1 MLRHIQNL
9 LLLLLFSIS
18 AFEVKNCYA
27 QKQEIF
33 NVKSGSVESIFQQI
47 KAQSSYE
54 FFYNT
59 EVLDV
64 KKHVELTISRG
75 SLDDVLQEVLGK
87 IYMYRIQDNYI
98 LISKR
103 QEGNMQA

>member
-33 NVKSGSVESIFQQI
+33 NVKSGMCRVYFS
-47 KAQSSYE
+47 A
-54 FFYNT
+54 N
-59 EVLDV
+59 
-64 KKHVELTISRG
+64 
-75 SLDDVLQEVLGK
+75 
-87 IYMYRIQDNYI
+87 
-98 LISKR
+98 
-103 QEGNMQA
+103 